1 MNILVIN
8 CGSSSLKYQLI
19 DSSKEEVLAKGLCER
34 IGIDGSCI
42 THQPMGGDKV
52 KTEVDMPDHTVAV
65 KMVIEKLKEY
75 PIMKKKLYLLSF
87 EMEHMM
93 RVSETDVLQTMA
105 QALSSWN
112 NTSQSGNTDLDR
124 VMAVALS
131 YRDRA
136 TTLNNETS
144 SAIIQEWDEIYR
156 AVSRIDF
163 YMSLLTE
170 EERNILILSYMEK
183 LSWKELE
190 TILGFSRRT
199 IIRRR
204 DAAVERI
211 KELLNYAT
219 SIVV

>member
-1 MNILVIN
+1 M
-8 CGSSSLKYQLI
+8 KYTN
-19 DSSKEEVLAKGLCER
+19 E
-34 IGIDGSCI
+34 
-42 THQPMGGDKV
+42 
-52 KTEVDMPDHTVAV
+52 
-65 KMVIEKLKEY
+65 MVIEKLKEY